1 MFSLHPG
8 PTNLMHL
15 LLRLAAA
22 RAASV
27 TSASCQEAYGIMPS
41 KVGRIPLYREAI
53 PSSCTKA
60 AWLMTSKIT
69 DKMLLSWHK
78 SRDHHLEGLKFVV
91 NNGMFTTNLIWLSL
105 LHMSF
110 RTRGPSELA
119 RRQRNNSDIVGSSG
133 RFESK
138 QKWGQKSGGFTKKN
152 VAFNAFNYC
161 NWIWW
166 CFCFSHPFGTWD
178 FDCLVW
184 KKKGWEHSCLEVPS
198 PPPSRSDDFSMQLH
212 VSYPSAQPCELA
224 SCLTLVGWM
233 FLAQKPLML
242 CRRFMSWYTLQGIH
256 ISHQTGKGKSS
267 SKWTFSGDMSD
278 MLVPRRVYDDIIMI
292 ILLQKFWYS
301 LIHIYLIYSSLLAGS

>member
-8 PTNLMHL
+8 PTNLMRL

-22 RAASV
+22 HAASV
-27 TSASCQEAYGIMPS
+27 TSASAAKKHMAWCLARLAEY
-41 KVGRIPLYREAI
+41 L
-53 PSSCTKA
+53 CTGKRSLLPVPKQHDS
-60 AWLMTSKIT
+60 WLRKLPE
-69 DKMLLSWHK
+69 MLLSWHK
-78 SRDHHLEGLKFVV
+78 SGDHHLEGLKFVV
-91 NNGMFTTNLIWLSL
+91 NNGMFTTNLNWLSL

-152 VAFNAFNYC
+152 VAFNYC

-166 CFCFSHPFGTWD
+166 CFCFSNPFGTWD

-184 KKKGWEHSCLEVPS
+184 KKSWEHSCLEVPS
-198 PPPSRSDDFSMQLH
+198 PSPSRSDDFSMQLH

-242 CRRFMSWYTLQGIH
+242 CRRFMSWYYTLQEIH

-267 SKWTFSGDMSD
+267 SNGPFQGIC
-278 MLVPRRVYDDIIMI
+278 RIC
-292 ILLQKFWYS
+292 
-301 LIHIYLIYSSLLAGS
+301 